1 MKLFRQVTLLVLLIF
16 PILSVSAQ
24 SNFRVGKI
32 ITNNNDTVAGYI
44 DTKSESGL
52 FRECRFKTNESSP
65 VSTYTPRTIKVFII
79 GGSAPRKFVGATYLL
94 GSVGMFLEVLSEGNL
109 NLYYCK
115 EGDVKYFVQRKG
127 ETAIHSLPY
136 QRMERYVDDG
146 YTRRLKIIETVY
158 HMDTL
163 KMLMKDKPALYA
175 DIEKIQSPERN
186 SLIALVDK
194 YNSTGFPVAIYPSRS
209 NQAVSEK
216 PELLRKGKMNL
227 YMSTDSASQQ
237 HFYIRKGENAQLVEL
252 PYKKYENQTYQGV
265 LIRSYASTSTNH
277 IDTLKKYMA
286 DATPLFATIDDMRI
300 PAKNKLV
307 KLVDE
312 YNSYIDEGTYNKA
325 HRLKRIPFNI
335 DVVPGFN
342 STIIN
347 PQDPT
352 VRLGAL
358 VDIGFVNSNKH
369 YFFKTGLS
377 VFTGNTPLTDRY
389 YVSSEVFQEYYPP
402 ARTLKIPLQVEYRF
416 SEKAIQPFLSIGYNL
431 YLIKEIKPYNVVLLP
446 AISPGIN
453 VQLGKRFSIRL
464 GVEIEF
470 NNDNLVSYFPTALKR
485 ASLFTGLQ
493 IKL

>member
-1 MKLFRQVTLLVLLIF
+1 MKLFRQVTLLVMVF
-16 PILSVSAQ
+16 PILSISAQ
-24 SNFRVGKI
+24 SGFRLGEI
-32 ITNNNDTVAGYI
+32 ITNNNDTISGYI

-52 FRECRFKTNESSP
+52 FRECRFKTKENSP
-65 VSTYTPRTIKVFII
+65 VFTYIPETIKAFSI
-79 GGSAPRKFVGATYLL
+79 GGSAPRKFVGATYPTV
-94 GSVGMFLEVLSEGNL
+94 SSEVVFLEILSEGDL
-109 NLYYCK
+109 NLYYRK
-115 EGDVKYFVQRKG
+115 EGTLKYFIQRKG

-146 YTRRLKIIETVY
+146 YTRQLKIIETVY

-186 SLIALVDK
+186 NLIALVNK
-194 YNSTGFPVAIYPSRS
+194 YNSTSFHAVISPIRRNQPVP
-209 NQAVSEK
+209 EK

-227 YMSTDSASQQ
+227 YMSTDSASEQ
-237 HFYIRKGENAQLVEL
+237 HFYIRKGEGAQLVEL

-265 LIRSYASTSTNH
+265 LIRSYANSTTNH

-286 DATPLFATIDDMRI
+286 DAAPLFATIDDIRV

-312 YNSYIDEGTYNKA
+312 YNSYIDEDTYNKE

-335 DVVPGFN
+335 DIVPGFN

-347 PQDPT
+347 PQDPL

-358 VDIGFVNSNKH
+358 LDIGFVNSNKH

-377 VFTGNTPLTDRY
+377 VFTGNTPLTDQY
-389 YVSSEVFQEYYPP
+389 YISAEVFQEYHAP

-416 SEKAIQPFLSIGYNL
+416 SEKTIQPIISIGYNL
-431 YLIKEIKPYNVVLLP
+431 YLIKEVKPNDVVLLP

-453 VQLGKRFSIRL
+453 VQMGKRFSIRL
-464 GVEIEF
+464 GVEFEF
-470 NNDNLVSYFPTALKR
+470 NNDNLISYFPTALKR
-485 ASLFTGLQ
+485 ASLFAGLQ